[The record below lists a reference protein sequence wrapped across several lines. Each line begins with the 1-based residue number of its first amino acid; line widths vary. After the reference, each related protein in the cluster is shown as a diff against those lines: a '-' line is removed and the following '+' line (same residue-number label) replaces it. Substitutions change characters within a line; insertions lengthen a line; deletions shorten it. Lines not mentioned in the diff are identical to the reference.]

1 MKYILLALLVLMILI
16 MLFIASV
23 LLVMWR
29 YGKKY
34 IVDNISILE
43 RLDTVIVLGA
53 GVRPDGNP
61 CDLLAD
67 RIKTGVEAYLSNGC
81 NTILLT
87 GEEKDETY
95 NEVLVMK
102 RWIKKNYEE
111 IDNDIILLDGLGLCT
126 YDSMYRAKYVF
137 NINKAIISTNRY
149 HLPRA
154 IYIARRLGIK
164 VYGIPSDLRQYD
176 RMKKYKRRELIA
188 QLKDY
193 LVVNYIKIK
202 MKFLKKR

>member
-1 MKYILLALLVLMILI
+1 MKYILLVLLVLMILM
-16 MLFIASV
+16 MLVVASI

-34 IVDNISILE
+34 IVDDMSILE
-43 RLDTVIVLGA
+43 KLDTVIVLGA

-67 RIKTGVEAYLSNGC
+67 RIKTGVEAYLNNKC

-111 IDNDIILLDGLGLCT
+111 IDADIILLDGLGLCT
-126 YDSMYRAKYVF
+126 YESMYRARHIF
-137 NINKAIISTNRY
+137 NITSAIISTNRY

-154 IYIARRLGIK
+154 IYIARRLGIRA
-164 VYGIPSDLRQYD
+164 YGIPSDLRPYD
-176 RMKKYKRRELIA
+176 RMKKYKRREMLA
-188 QLKDY
+188 QIKDFL
-193 LVVNYIKIK
+193 LVNIKS
-202 MKFLKKR
+202 LKKHK

>member
-1 MKYILLALLVLMILI
+1 MKYILLVLLVLIIL
-16 MLFIASV
+16 MVLFIATI
-23 LLVMWR
+23 LLIMKH

-34 IVDNISILE
+34 IIDDLSILAK
-43 RLDTVIVLGA
+43 LDSVIVLGA

-67 RIKTGVEAYLSNGC
+67 RIKTGVEAYLNNKC
-81 NTILLT
+81 DTILLT

-102 RWIKKNYEE
+102 RWIKKNYKE
-111 IDNDIILLDGLGLCT
+111 IDADVILLDGLGLCT
-126 YDSMYRAKYVF
+126 YDSMYRAMYIFK
-137 NINKAIISTNRY
+137 INSAVISTNRY

-164 VYGIPSDLRQYD
+164 AYGIPSDLRPYD
-176 RMKKYKRRELIA
+176 RMKKYKRREMLA
-188 QLKDY
+188 QIKDFL
-193 LVVNYIKIK
+193 LVNIRK
-202 MKFLKKR
+202 MKKYK